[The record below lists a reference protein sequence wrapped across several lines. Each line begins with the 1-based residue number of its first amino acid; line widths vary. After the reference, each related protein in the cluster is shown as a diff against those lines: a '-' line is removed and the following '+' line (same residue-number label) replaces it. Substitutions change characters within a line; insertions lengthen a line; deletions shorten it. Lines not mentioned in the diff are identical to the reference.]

1 MKSLA
6 PLRVGFAPR
15 PRITPAAWL
24 LLAAG
29 ILGASVSVGEY
40 QVALGRLE
48 RAEAE
53 ATASGARAKTALDP
67 RRLDEALVRA
77 NTVALD
83 LARPWDK
90 AFVALESAEH
100 PGVAVLAVEPD
111 SKRTEL
117 RLVAEAPDVMA
128 MLAYVEL
135 LRAAPQFTRLTLQ
148 QHELRAEEPGRPVRF
163 TLVGQWRAEP

>member
-6 PLRVGFAPR
+6 PLQVGFAPR
-15 PRITPAAWL
+15 PRVARAAWL

-29 ILGASVSVGEY
+29 IVGVSVSVGEY

-53 ATASGARAKTALDP
+53 AAAGARAKTAMDP

-77 NTVALD
+77 NAVALE

-100 PGVAVLAVEPD
+100 PGVAVLGVEPD

-128 MLAYVEL
+128 MLAYIES
-135 LRAAPQFTRLTLQ
+135 LRAAPQFARLTLQ
-148 QHELRAEEPGRPVRF
+148 QHEVRADEPGRPVRF